1 MVCYPITK
9 VHFDSTLTSL
19 NKYMAESHTQPNTSS
34 QSFKSKIKQIQGQTL
49 MAETWQ
55 TSQPKSKYLQ
65 GPHNGRII
73 GMQASSMWSSTLRRL
88 QANGAPQDEWS
99 QVLIMVRTWS
109 SRSNWSLLIML
120 LVNLLV
126 SMDGPSSSVWCLQDG
141 PPSLRHSKFLSCN
154 FSNQIP

>member
-9 VHFDSTLTSL
+9 LHFDSTLTSL
-19 NKYMAESHTQPNTSS
+19 NKHMAESHTQPNTSS

-65 GPHNGRII
+65 GPHNGQII

-88 QANGAPQDEWS
+88 QAKGVKLEGGF

-109 SRSNWSLLIML
+109 SRSNWSLLVML

-126 SMDGPSSSVWCLQDG
+126 PMDGPSSSVWCLQGG
-141 PPSLRHSKFLSCN
+141 PPSTRHVLLPKWFT
-154 FSNQIP
+154 